1 MYTSLGQSQFS
12 FGTYPGAV
20 EGYDDGY
27 PVLDWTQREVVYIA
41 LYRVNGPNWT
51 GPTGFYA
58 GDPETPV
65 PEGGS
70 KTWSDIYLWSYNYTP
85 PLGDRVG
92 AAYVW
97 MQKPPAGYTGVLTIE
112 YVPASLN
119 WAGPYEFIVDL
130 TKSQGF
136 YLPVPITSDPYN
148 PDNVTRMHLMVYSYP
163 VPEPSSLAALGF
175 ALAGVGIGVVRRRRG

>member
-1 MYTSLGQSQFS
+1 MRTLICCGIAAMLICSGSPCTAGTATEWSGIMYTSLGQSQFS

-92 AAYVW
+92 VAYVW
-97 MQKPPAGYTGVLTIE
+97 MQKPPQATQAFS
-112 YVPASLN
+112 P
-119 WAGPYEFIVDL
+119 
-130 TKSQGF
+130 
-136 YLPVPITSDPYN
+136 
-148 PDNVTRMHLMVYSYP
+148 
-163 VPEPSSLAALGF
+163 
-175 ALAGVGIGVVRRRRG
+175 